1 MKFYNTRK
9 LSILSQSLISVSIV
23 FLGSMICFLS
33 RSILEYK
40 TVALI
45 LLMSVSILAM
55 LFDIIPVLIASIL
68 SALIWNF
75 LFIPPVFTFHISN
88 TNDVLLFFLYFLIA
102 LINAVLTFQIR
113 KEEKKTR
120 DKEEK
125 ENNIK
130 LYNTL
135 LNSLSHELR
144 TPIATIMSSIDTL
157 KDEDMR
163 LEAKQ
168 LILNEMDIATLRLN
182 RQVDNLL
189 NMSRLDSG
197 MLHLNIDWV
206 DMEDLIHSTIDKLK
220 NNFSTH
226 TIESQIPPNFP
237 LCKLDEGLMEYVFY
251 NLILNAILYTPEGT
265 TIKVAIDNENQILNL
280 KIEDNGWGI
289 KTEYIDKIFEK
300 FYRIPNSKTGGVGLG
315 LSIVKGFIEAHKG
328 SIVAKNIAP
337 HGTQFKIQIPVDFSY
352 INNLKNE

>member
-1 MKFYNTRK
+1 VKFYNTRK
-9 LSILSQSLISVSIV
+9 LSILSQSIVSVSIV
-23 FLGSMICFLS
+23 FLCSMICFLS

-40 TVALI
+40 TVSLI

-55 LFDIIPVLIASIL
+55 LFDIVPVLIASIL

-125 ENNIK
+125 ENTIK

-144 TPIATIMSSIDTL
+144 TPISTIISSIDSL
-157 KDEDMR
+157 KDENIK
-163 LEAKQ
+163 EENKQ
-168 LILNEMDIATLRLN
+168 LIINEMDVASIRLN

-206 DMEDLIHSTIDKLK
+206 DMEDLIHSTLIKLK
-220 NNFSTH
+220 NSFNTH
-226 TIESQIPPNFP
+226 TIENQIETNFP
-237 LCKLDEGLMEYVFY
+237 LCKLDAGLMEYVIY
-251 NLILNAILYTPEGT
+251 NLILNAILYTPEGSK
-265 TIKVAIDNENQILNL
+265 IKVVITNENQFLNL

-300 FYRIPNSKTGGVGLG
+300 FYRISHSKTGGVGLG
-315 LSIVKGFIEAHKG
+315 LSIVKGFVEAHKG
-328 SIVAKNIAP
+328 TIVAKNIAP
-337 HGTQFKIQIPVDFSY
+337 HGSQFKIQIPVEFSY